1 MSADNQQESLDA
13 KWIVGFTDAEGCFY
27 VGINEMP
34 KMTLG
39 WQVLPEF
46 RIVQHERDEELLRE
60 IRNYF
65 GFGGI
70 KKNHRN
76 RKDYRV
82 RGLENLDKVVKFFE
96 QHQLKTKKK
105 QDFEIFS
112 EIIDLMNED
121 KHLGK
126 SGLDKIALLA
136 SHMNE
141 QTSSS
146 YLESSETVRQTSS
159 HR

>member
-1 MSADNQQESLDA
+1 MSADNQQERLDA
-13 KWIVGFTDAEGCFY
+13 NWIVGFTDAEGCFY
-27 VGINEMP
+27 VGINKMP

-46 RIVQHERDEELLRE
+46 RIVQHDRDEELLKE
-60 IRNYF
+60 IRDYF

-70 KKNHRN
+70 KKNHGN

-82 RGLENLDKVVKFFE
+82 RGLENLKEIVKFFE

-112 EIIDLMNED
+112 EIINLMNED
-121 KHLGK
+121 KHLEK
-126 SGLDKIALLA
+126 SGLEKIALLA
-136 SHMNE
+136 SEMNE
-141 QTSSS
+141 QTTSS
-146 YLESSETVRQTSS
+146 YLESSETVRQT
-159 HR
+159 H